1 MKVILGKEEDVLLP
15 VDIRA
20 CFIYSFRW
28 LQGNSDKQAHFIN
41 QHTVCVKAGKT
52 IRFIHENAE
61 NTAYIHQGNTQ
72 LILAVHPIE
81 PVFALAET
89 DVKYAKVFLVT
100 YPAFER
106 KLIGDTESI
115 EVVHLK
121 FSHSSL
127 LACISSI
134 PRSVLTLWD
143 FRAGLQLCRASL
155 NSRVP
160 SILSFSPINCDV
172 LVGVSTRQIYVWK
185 LERCDKLSYLT
196 CVRTRLPHAD
206 APLGLYTEPESH
218 LNPDL
223 IGPDETPAVHKFS
236 PDTVAGL
243 TGKTTEEY
251 EEFCDVKPRVK
262 TVSLTWSSQGF
273 VILGGVD
280 GHIILVDPETVAM
293 GVVYNPNLPAS
304 GLAEYADTI
313 NNDPPRSGFSECD
326 LESMVFTTDGLLAG
340 GRDGTLRLLN
350 LQSDQETDSSVG
362 MGIVAPN
369 RQTATCLPPGSSFVT
384 LLGHL
389 MHAQLVNLDELLDVN
404 DQYPITHL
412 SMSPTFNKMLVVRD
426 NGGLY
431 IYKMLRVDGILQQI
445 DLQKN
450 VMGCHNPFVGVGVVT
465 VGRQVF
471 CVSADT
477 EGAVCLWNT
486 GNGLKVGEMIFE
498 ERALCMR
505 ALPGIPVVL
514 VGLSSGHVQFVDF
527 SVPDA
532 PRLLRS
538 IRFYKKP
545 VRGIFTDQHGDI
557 IVITAKDEKIFLV
570 SGDPGRNFEPL
581 GYLVSHNDICS
592 VAFSRGRKGIIYVAM
607 VMQCQNNRAFTNVK
621 FFKITEDV
629 LYDPEAHRIAKSHEI
644 RSDLLGLITLTVM
657 LPLSGAF
664 VNVIEPEENVRA
676 EKKDEELSLGGL
688 VTSTAGEEAEGNEE
702 HSDKDSTSPSP
713 PLVTLYSLDQVS
725 HEIAII
731 NLTQAV
737 AVHPSSSA
745 ISDYQLTRVAHDYR
759 TINLLST
766 LSPNLFITTSIS
778 GTVKIILTN
787 ETGVTELLSLHVHQW
802 SGAGVVEAAITPDMG
817 LLITGGSDGLL
828 CAIPLGNK
836 LPKVPSGVLEALTL
850 NSKGKLKALQEL
862 QTYAPVN
869 QSANAYTTSADGASN
884 DGSNSN
890 QLNLNQNAGEDSASK
905 NTSVRPKNTPAGGGR
920 VGTRQIQRQKSVMS
934 FEAFLPKD
942 FEEVEEESES
952 QDPTWLE
959 EEMMKQQREDV
970 ETLTST
976 KEQIVAELE
985 RLKSAASH

>member
-1 MKVILGKEEDVLLP
+1 MAVQSHLQQSQHGVDAENSDEMVVVKLPGKAQVDVPGPLSLKKCRHDENF
-15 VDIRA
+15 VDLQLSIQLEA
-20 CFIYSFRW
+20 VEIPQGVLWPFEGLTGFETRW

-121 FSHSSL
+121 FSHGSL

-155 NSRVP
+155 NSRV
-160 SILSFSPINCDV
+160 
-172 LVGVSTRQIYVWK
+172 
-185 LERCDKLSYLT
+185 
-196 CVRTRLPHAD
+196 
-206 APLGLYTEPESH
+206 
-218 LNPDL
+218 
-223 IGPDETPAVHKFS
+223 
-236 PDTVAGL
+236 
-243 TGKTTEEY
+243 
-251 EEFCDVKPRVK
+251 
-262 TVSLTWSSQGF
+262 
-273 VILGGVD
+273 
-280 GHIILVDPETVAM
+280 DPETAAM

-340 GRDGTLRLLN
+340 GRDSTLRLLN

-404 DQYPITHL
+404 DPYPITHI
-412 SMSPTFNKMLVVRD
+412 SMSPTFNKMLVVRE

-471 CVSADT
+471 CV
-477 EGAVCLWNT
+477 
-486 GNGLKVGEMIFE
+486 
-498 ERALCMR
+498 ALCMR

-581 GYLVSHNDICS
+581 GYL
-592 VAFSRGRKGIIYVAM
+592 
-607 VMQCQNNRAFTNVK
+607 
-621 FFKITEDV
+621 
-629 LYDPEAHRIAKSHEI
+629 DPEAHRNAKSHEI
-644 RSDLLGLITLTVM
+644 RSDLLGLITLTIM

-664 VNVIEPEENVRA
+664 MNVIEPPENVKA
-676 EKKDEELSLGGL
+676 EMRDEEPSLGGL
-688 VTSTAGEEAEGNEE
+688 VTSSVGEETEGNEE
-702 HSDKDSTSPSP
+702 HSDKDSASP
-713 PLVTLYSLDQVS
+713 PPPVVTLYSLDQVS

-737 AVHPSSSA
+737 AVHGA
-745 ISDYQLTRVAHDYR
+745 
-759 TINLLST
+759 
-766 LSPNLFITTSIS
+766 
-778 GTVKIILTN
+778 
-787 ETGVTELLSLHVHQW
+787 TELLNLHVHQC

-817 LLITGGSDGLL
+817 LLVTGGSDGLL

-836 LPKVPSGVLEALTL
+836 LPKVPSGVLEALAM

-869 QSANAYTTSADGASN
+869 QSANAYTTSADGASS
-884 DGSNSN
+884 DVSNGN
-890 QLNLNQNAGEDSASK
+890 QLNFNQNAGEDSASK
-905 NTSVRPKNTPAGGGR
+905 NTSGRPKNMPVGGGR
-920 VGTRQIQRQKSVMS
+920 AGTRQIQRQKSVMS

-942 FEEVEEESES
+942 FEEVDEESES

-970 ETLTST
+970 KTLTST

-985 RLKSAASH
+985 RLKSAASHQYF